1 MNASNECPTGLG
13 IQDENK
19 MESKKLE
26 MPVHENNKHCHYTL
40 VVQASSRWHYY
51 DMREA
56 SQ

>member
-26 MPVHENNKHCHYTL
+26 MPVHENNKHCHYML

>member
-26 MPVHENNKHCHYTL
+26 MPVPENDERRHYML

-51 DMREA
+51 DMRES